1 MCIEAVEVDP
11 WQLDD
16 IPNHLKTI
24 EMCDAAVRKDSFSSV
39 CVPDWFVT
47 QGQVKLWHD
56 DDDYCSDAELF
67 EWYDGYKKR
76 KAQKSKMKEELM
88 PITWHPTRMQ
98 DGAFQK
104 TKRKGLRYLIKV
116 LDSCFWTI

>member
-16 IPNHLKTI
+16 IPNHLKTL

-47 QGQVKLWHD
+47 QGQVKIWHD
-56 DDDYCSDAELF
+56 GYDYCDDDRLI
-67 EWYDGYKKR
+67 EWYEGYQKR
-76 KAQKSKMKEELM
+76 KVQKAKIEKELM
-88 PITWHPTRMQ
+88 
-98 DGAFQK
+98 
-104 TKRKGLRYLIKV
+104 LIA
-116 LDSCFWTI
+116 